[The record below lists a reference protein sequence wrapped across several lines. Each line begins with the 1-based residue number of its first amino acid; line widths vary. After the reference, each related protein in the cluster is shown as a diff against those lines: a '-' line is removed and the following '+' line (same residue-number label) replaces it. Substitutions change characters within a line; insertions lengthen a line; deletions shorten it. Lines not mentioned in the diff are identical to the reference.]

1 MATQGLPRHRYDRPR
16 RELTSGVTPTLDT
29 FQTDGP
35 GLPDSDSATFV
46 TTMAHALGTYGTP
59 AHRLEDAL
67 ETVSKRL
74 GIEGQFFAMPT
85 AVFAALRVPPGKP
98 QTSLIR
104 VHPGEVH
111 LERLVELDE
120 ILVDVADAKI
130 GPDEGVRR
138 IEAAIATPDRYGP
151 VMTVLCLGV
160 ASACAGRFFGGG
172 IGEITGAG
180 IAGLFIGLLGL
191 FAARRR
197 DLARLIDFLCGLII
211 SFGAISASRTIA
223 PISPEILTI
232 AGLVVFFPGLTLTM
246 AVNELATRNLVA
258 GTARLMSALTVL
270 VSIGFGV
277 ALGTKLADMTLPTAE
292 PINPVAQLPGWT
304 LYVAILIS
312 GVALSVLFRA
322 RPKDIP
328 AIVLSGLIAFFGA
341 SYGRA
346 ELGPE
351 LGACIG
357 AAAMGLYANIYSRV
371 ARRPAAVPAMVGVM
385 LLVPG
390 SLSFK
395 SMSSFLA
402 HDAVGGLETAFT
414 TVLIAMSLAVGFL
427 LSNVAVPPRRAL

>member
-1 MATQGLPRHRYDRPR
+1 M
-16 RELTSGVTPTLDT
+16 TPPIET
-29 FQTDGP
+29 FKTDGP
-35 GLPDSDSATFV
+35 GLPDSDAATFV

-59 AHRLEDAL
+59 AHRMEDAL
-67 ETVSKRL
+67 ETVSDRL

-85 AVFAALRVPPGKP
+85 AVFAALRVPPGRP

-111 LERLVELDE
+111 LERLVQLDE
-120 ILVDVADAKI
+120 ILVDVAEKKI
-130 GPDEGVRR
+130 DPGEGTRR
-138 IEAAIATPDRYGP
+138 IDAAIATPDRYGP
-151 VMTVLCLGV
+151 VLTVLCLAV
-160 ASACAGRFFGGG
+160 ASGCAGRFFGGG
-172 IGEITGAG
+172 VNEILGAG
-180 IAGLFIGLLGL
+180 VAGLMIGLLGL
-191 FAARRR
+191 FAAHRR
-197 DLARLIDFLCGLII
+197 DFARLIDFLCGFVI
-211 SFGAISASRTIA
+211 SFGAIAASRFT
-223 PISPEILTI
+223 PNVSPEILTI

-277 ALGTKLADMTLPTAE
+277 GLGTKLAEIALPPATGE
-292 PINPVAQLPGWT
+292 QQISSLPGWT
-304 LYVAILIS
+304 LYLAIMIS

-341 SYGRA
+341 SYGHDQ
-346 ELGPE
+346 LGPE
-351 LGACIG
+351 LGACVG

-371 ARRPAAVPAMVGVM
+371 ARRPATVPAMVGVM

-390 SLSFK
+390 SLSFR
-395 SMSSFLA
+395 SISSFLE
-402 HDAVGGLETAFT
+402 HDAVSGLETAFT
-414 TVLIAMSLAVGFL
+414 TILIAMSLVVGFL

>member
-1 MATQGLPRHRYDRPR
+1 M
-16 RELTSGVTPTLDT
+16 TPPIES
-29 FQTDGP
+29 FQTNGP
-35 GLPDSDSATFV
+35 GLPDSDSAIFV

-67 ETVSKRL
+67 TTVSDRL

-85 AVFAALRVPPGKP
+85 AVFLALRVPPGKP

-104 VHPGEVH
+104 VQPGEVH
-111 LERLVELDE
+111 LERLVQLDE

-130 GPDEGVRR
+130 GPAEGIRR
-138 IEAAIATPDRYGP
+138 IDAAIATPDRYGP
-151 VMTVLCLGV
+151 TATVLCLGI

-172 IGEITGAG
+172 LGEVLGAG
-180 IAGLFIGLLGL
+180 VAGLFIGMLGL
-191 FAARRR
+191 FAAHRR

-211 SFGAISASRTIA
+211 SYGAIFASRTFA

-232 AGLVVFFPGLTLTM
+232 AGLVIFFPGLTLTM

-277 ALGTKLADMTLPTAE
+277 ALGTKLAEMTLPSAQAHE
-292 PINPVAQLPGWT
+292 PVWQLAGWT
-304 LYVAILIS
+304 LYAAILIS
-312 GVALSVLFRA
+312 PMALAVLFRA

-328 AIVLSGLIAFFGA
+328 ALIVSGAIAYIGA
-341 SYGRA
+341 SYGRSQ
-346 ELGPE
+346 LGPE

-357 AAAMGLYANIYSRV
+357 SSAMGLYANIYSRV
-371 ARRPAAVPAMVGVM
+371 ARRPAAVPSMVGVM

-395 SMSSFLA
+395 SISSFLE
-402 HDAVGGLETAFT
+402 HDAIGGLETAFT
-414 TVLIAMSLAVGFL
+414 TVLIAMSLVVGFL
-427 LSNVAVPPRRAL
+427 LANVAVPPRRAL